1 MSDVAI
7 ETHGHVLVIT
17 LNRPA
22 RKNALTHAMYRELN
36 EALDRLDRDS
46 IYRAAVIAGS
56 EGMFTAGN
64 DLDDFLNAPPNREDA
79 PVRVFLMKL
88 LDLKKPLIA
97 AVSGPAIGI
106 GTTLLLHCDLVYADE
121 TARFQMPFVKLGLVP
136 EAGSSVLVPALLGHR
151 RAAELLLLSD
161 DFGPDEARELGFI
174 NEVVTGSVLERA
186 MDRAESLAA
195 LPPTA
200 VTLSK
205 ALMRGPDR
213 NRLAQV
219 IAQEGK
225 LFAEQLQSPEAKE
238 AFTAFFEKRPPKFD

>member
-1 MSDVAI
+1 MTDVSI
-7 ETHGHVLVIT
+7 ETHGRVLQIT
-17 LNRPA
+17 LDRPE
-22 RKNALTHAMYRELN
+22 RKNALTHAMYRTLN
-36 EALDRLDRDS
+36 EALDTLDRDPEL
-46 IYRAAVIAGS
+46 RAGLITGAG
-56 EGMFTAGN
+56 GVFTAGN
-64 DLDDFLNAPPNREDA
+64 DLDDFMNAPPNREDA

-88 LDLKKPLIA
+88 LDLKKPLVA

-106 GTTLLLHCDLVYADE
+106 GTTMLLHCDLAYADK
-121 TARFQMPFVKLGLVP
+121 TAAFQMPFVKLGLVP

-161 DFGPDEARELGFI
+161 GFGPKEARELGFI
-174 NEVVTGSVLERA
+174 NEVTRGAVLTRA
-186 MDRAESLAA
+186 MKRAQELAA

-219 IAQEGK
+219 IAQEGQ
-225 LFAEQLQSPEAKE
+225 LFSEQLQSPEAKE
-238 AFTAFFEKRPPKFD
+238 AFTAFFEKRPPRFD